1 MSTRRPTPRSERG
14 QMIVM
19 MAIALTV
26 CVLMVGLVIDGG
38 TALAQR
44 RASQNASDFAALAGA
59 RVIAESIGGDALNGT
74 DANVRAAIANAV
86 AANGGAAVTFGAP
99 DGPRYVDAN
108 GTLLGYVGSGVIP
121 SGAVGVRVWSTRSWT
136 PYFLSLIGFSSWSA
150 SADAT
155 AKGGYS
161 QGGPGSN
168 VFPVGIAESYFRTYP
183 FCTGKISSTPG
194 NACYPQHLTP
204 GTLNVPGGFGWL
216 KFGCDG
222 YGLGQDPP
230 ANAGG
235 CGNSIPFLQSE
246 IGPPGKSYGCCTAV
260 GKFGS
265 LDRIGNLPGNKVAAD
280 CSYYID
286 HGITVTVPVWDT
298 AGSTGQNAWYHII
311 GFAGFQLTACDGGK
325 DVEGVWRKAFFT
337 GPTTSTPG
345 FPGAALGV
353 ELIH

>member
-1 MSTRRPTPRSERG
+1 MRTLRPTPGSQRG
-14 QMIVM
+14 QMIVL
-19 MAIALTV
+19 MALVLTI

-38 TALAQR
+38 TALAKR

-59 RVIAESIGGDALNGT
+59 RVIAEAIGGDSTNGT
-74 DANVRAAIANAV
+74 DANVRAAIAAS
-86 AANGGAAVTFGAP
+86 VTSNEGTPIAFGAP
-99 DGPRYVDAN
+99 DGPRYVDA
-108 GTLLGYVGSGVIP
+108 GGSVLGYVGGGVIP
-121 SGAVGVRVWSTRSWT
+121 ATAVGVRVSSTRSWA
-136 PYFLSLIGFSSWSA
+136 PYFLSIIGFTSWSA
-150 SADAT
+150 SADAI

-161 QGGPGSN
+161 AGGPGGN
-168 VFPVGIAESYFRTYP
+168 LFPVGIAESYFRTYP
-183 FCTGKISSTPG
+183 FCTGPVSTKPG
-194 NACYPQHLTP
+194 DPCYPQHLTP

-222 YGLGQDPP
+222 FGLGQDPP

-246 IGPPGKSYGCCTAV
+246 IGPPANSYGCCTAV
-260 GKFGS
+260 GKPGS

-286 HGITVTVPVWDT
+286 KEITVTVPVWDT
-298 AGSTGQNAWYHII
+298 AGKTGQNAWYHII
-311 GFAGFQLTACDGGK
+311 GFAGFQLTACTGGK

-353 ELIH
+353 ELIR